1 VTESSEAFI
10 NSAKETGTS
19 LPGDTPPSEA
29 LLRAAMEREPERAL
43 HHNNYGSFLGQMGR
57 YVEAEKA
64 FRDATELDS
73 NYAKAH
79 ANLAVALVKMN
90 RFAEAEVASNTA
102 IALQPDLPQAYGAL
116 GSALDGLGRPVAAIK
131 GLFAALERS
140 PSSHE
145 VAMQLAK
152 LLGDMG
158 RQDAATALQQ
168 SLVSRYPD
176 DPALRGNLL
185 YGLHHTYGDDGAFLL
200 REHMAWSARH
210 AEPLSANIQPHRN
223 DRSID
228 RRLRVGYVSADFR
241 EHPASRFLLP
251 LIEAHDPKQVEVFC
265 YNDVLEPDHL
275 TKRFEA
281 AAHVWRNT
289 GTFSDG
295 ELAKQ
300 VREDAID
307 ILVDPT
313 GFMAFNRLL
322 TFARKPA
329 PVQISYFGY
338 PGTVALSAI
347 EWRLTDS
354 LLDPPGMTESHYTE
368 KLIRIGPSAMVYA
381 PLSETA
387 EVQPT
392 PALDNGFVTF
402 GALNRLSKVT
412 PAMIVVWGQ
421 ILAAVANSRLL
432 ILSPSRQEKEA
443 EDEVRQL
450 FAKHGVPPER
460 LELAPR
466 SSRPSYLKLFNQI
479 DIHLDTF
486 PYNGCTT
493 TCDALWMGVPTVTLA
508 GKAYASR
515 MGASLL
521 TQVGLTH
528 LIAETPAQYVQV
540 VSQLASDLP
549 HLNELRQT
557 IRPRMIRSPLMDY
570 AGAARNIEEAFY
582 QAWRTS
588 CLKVPTE
595 G

>member
-1 VTESSEAFI
+1 MAAEASMNQSEA
-10 NSAKETGTS
+10 S
-19 LPGDTPPSEA
+19 LRQAIED
-29 LLRAAMEREPERAL
+29 EPYRAL
-43 HHNNYGSFLGQMGR
+43 HRNNYGSFLGQMGR
-57 YVEAEKA
+57 FVEAEKA
-64 FRDATELDS
+64 FRDAIELDS

-90 RFAEAEVASNTA
+90 RFAEAEVESKTA

-131 GLFAALERS
+131 ALSAALERN
-140 PSSHE
+140 PTSHD

-168 SLVSRYPD
+168 AMVSRYPD

-185 YGLHHTYGDDGAFLL
+185 YGLHHTYGDDGPFLL
-200 REHMAWSARH
+200 REHAAWSARH
-210 AEPLSANIQPHRN
+210 AEPLSANIQPHLN

-228 RRLRVGYVSADFR
+228 RRLRVGYVSADFH
-241 EHPASRFLLP
+241 EHPAARFLLP

-265 YNDVLEPDHL
+265 YNDVLQPDHL
-275 TKRFEA
+275 TERFEA

-289 GTFSDG
+289 GTLSDAA
-295 ELAKQ
+295 LAEQ
-300 VREDAID
+300 VRADLID
-307 ILVDPT
+307 IFVDPT
-313 GFMAFNRLL
+313 GFMAANRLL

-329 PVQISYFGY
+329 PVQVSYFGY

-347 EWRLTDS
+347 EWRLTDAI
-354 LLDPPGMTESHYTE
+354 LDPPRITESHYTE
-368 KLIRIGPSAMVYA
+368 QLIRIGPSAMVYA
-381 PLSETA
+381 PLSETT

-392 PALDNGFVTF
+392 PALANGFITF

-412 PAMIVVWGQ
+412 PAMIAVWGRL
-421 ILAAVANSRLL
+421 LAAVPHSRLL
-432 ILSPSRQEKEA
+432 LLSPSINEREA
-443 EDEVRQL
+443 EIEVRKL
-450 FAKHGVPPER
+450 FARHGVPPER

-466 SSRPSYLKLFNQI
+466 SSRPSYLKLFNHI
-479 DIHLDTF
+479 DIHLDPF

-493 TCDALWMGVPTVTLA
+493 TCDGLWMGVPTVTLA

-515 MGASLL
+515 MGASLM

-528 LIAETPAQYVQV
+528 LIASTPEQYVQTA
-540 VSQLASDLP
+540 SHLASDVH

-557 IRPRMIRSPLMDY
+557 IRPRMIRSPLMNY
-570 AGAARNIEEAFY
+570 AGAACNIEDAFRR
-582 QAWRTS
+582 ALSESVR
-588 CLKVPTE
+588 
-595 G
+595 

>member
-1 VTESSEAFI
+1 VIESSKAFT
-10 NSAKETGTS
+10 NSGKETG
-19 LPGDTPPSEA
+19 PFPAGDTRRSEA
-29 LLRAAMEREPERAL
+29 SLRAAMDREPERAL
-43 HHNNYGSFLGQMGR
+43 HHNNLGSFLGQMGR
-57 YVEAEKA
+57 FVEAEKA
-64 FRDATELDS
+64 FRDAIELDS

-90 RFAEAEVASNTA
+90 RFAEAEVESNTA

-131 GLFAALERS
+131 ALSAALERN

-168 SLVSRYPD
+168 ALVSRYPD

-185 YGLHHTYGDDGAFLL
+185 YGLHHTYGDDGPLLL
-200 REHMAWSARH
+200 REHAAWSARH
-210 AEPLSANIQPHRN
+210 ADPLSAGVQPHLN

-251 LIEAHDPKQVEVFC
+251 LIEAHDPKQVEVFG
-265 YNDVLEPDHL
+265 YNDVLQPDHL
-275 TKRFEA
+275 TERFEA

-289 GTFSDG
+289 GTLSDG

-368 KLIRIGPSAMVYA
+368 KLIRIGSSAMVYA
-381 PLSETA
+381 PLSNTT

-392 PALDNGFVTF
+392 PALSNGFVTF

-412 PAMIVVWGQ
+412 PAMIALWGK
-421 ILAAVANSRLL
+421 ILAAVPNSRLL
-432 ILSPSRQEKEA
+432 ILSPSIHEKEA

-466 SSRPSYLKLFNQI
+466 SSRESYLKLFNHI
-479 DIHLDTF
+479 DVHLDTF

-493 TCDALWMGVPTVTLA
+493 TCDGLWMGVPTVTLA
-508 GKAYASR
+508 GRAYASR
-515 MGASLL
+515 MGLSLL
-521 TQVGLTH
+521 TQVGLKD
-528 LIAETPAQYVQV
+528 LVAETPEQYVRAAA
-540 VSQLASDLP
+540 QLASDR
-549 HLNELRQT
+549 LR
-557 IRPRMIRSPLMDY
+557 INAVRASLRAHMICSPLMEY
-570 AGAARNIEEAFY
+570 TGAARNIEETFRA
-582 QAWRTS
+582 AWRIWCGS
-588 CLKVPTE
+588 SS
-595 G
+595 